1 LINLIFLFSI
11 NNIQPCKLNIL
22 TKISIYIFIPFS
34 SLYSFTFQIIKT
46 FFITFTL
53 FWNYKIIIF
62 YCYLIL
68 KRKKYFIYIKFLIIS
83 CFLYFKKIFICILPS
98 MNEVKVQILVQNKNK
113 NKYEFLFR
121 NKKYNQI
128 LLKSSSKT
136 LICVYK

>member
-1 LINLIFLFSI
+1 
-11 NNIQPCKLNIL
+11 
-22 TKISIYIFIPFS
+22 
-34 SLYSFTFQIIKT
+34 
-46 FFITFTL
+46 
-53 FWNYKIIIF
+53 
-62 YCYLIL
+62 
-68 KRKKYFIYIKFLIIS
+68 
-83 CFLYFKKIFICILPS
+83 